1 MQNIIEIF
9 KYILES
15 NIINFL
21 IMVWLLCIL
30 CKKFELSS
38 ILNKSVDAVEDYN
51 EKSKC
56 EKQNS
61 VKKIKEAQDL
71 MDKLP
76 SQVEEIE
83 KFTKQKT
90 DVFKKQLEEN
100 TLKTI
105 QKVENN
111 IEKIKNIDEKKT
123 SNAIMERSF
132 YMSIEKAQSDI
143 INMLKSDPNLH
154 NKFIDESLNE
164 LEKI

>member
-1 MQNIIEIF
+1 MQNIVEIF

-21 IMVWLLCIL
+21 IMVWLLCVL

-38 ILNKSVDAVEDYN
+38 ILNKSVDAVEDYI
-51 EKSKC
+51 EKSKS

-61 VKKIKEAQDL
+61 VQKVKDAQDL

-111 IEKIKNIDEKKT
+111 IEKIKKIDEKKT

-132 YMSIEKAQSDI
+132 YMSIDKAQSDI
-143 INMLKSDPNLH
+143 INMLKSNPDLH

>member
-1 MQNIIEIF
+1 MQNIVEIF

-21 IMVWLLCIL
+21 IIVWLLCVL

-38 ILNKSVDAVEDYN
+38 ILNKSVDAVEDYI
-51 EKSKC
+51 EKSKS

-61 VKKIKEAQDL
+61 VQKVKDSQDL

-111 IEKIKNIDEKKT
+111 IEKIKKIDEKKT

-132 YMSIEKAQSDI
+132 YMSIDKAQSDI
-143 INMLKSDPNLH
+143 INMLKSNPDLH

>member
-38 ILNKSVDAVEDYN
+38 ILSKSVDAVEDYI

-76 SQVEEIE
+76 SQVDEIE